1 MPTSPTSPHPNPL
14 PSVDVDATRV
24 WFRFLRLH
32 RRLSN
37 GVATRLRDIGLSV
50 PQFDLLSTLSERE
63 GISQSELAERL
74 YVTKGNVSGLVDRL
88 VLAGLV
94 ERRAIAGDRRSYA
107 MHLTAEGRKLAEAGI
122 ATQVSYIRATLG
134 KLSAH
139 DIAELDRIVVNWRD
153 MARALE
159 QD

>member
-1 MPTSPTSPHPNPL
+1 LRPAPL
-14 PSVDVDATRV
+14 PETEPSRV

-32 RRLSN
+32 RRLTN
-37 GVATRLRDIGLSV
+37 GLTRRLRELGLSV

-63 GISQSELAERL
+63 GISQSTLAERL

-107 MHLTAEGRKLAEAGI
+107 MYLTEEGRALAKVGI
-122 ATQVSYIRATLG
+122 DEQSRYINATLG
-134 KLSAH
+134 QLATN
-139 DIAELDRIVVNWRD
+139 DLTELDRIVVMWRD
-153 MARALE
+153 TARTLD